1 MSPSP
6 RREHPFVEPPVNSS
20 HYLQLAQ
27 STLLKLRKKKDSSLR
42 IRVLHKE
49 LIKNIWKLPPK
60 PVKTRKVPNILRRRG
75 IQKPRARRGVTA
87 IPKPLSEYIEQLE
100 KESALRETSLHHKML
115 RQVKTINKCKTVTDL
130 LKTSKKLKFECDRL
144 VAQRSKDNQESM
156 WSCEKCDR
164 GFKDFSSYNHHM
176 EYHSKVTSFMEDS
189 EPKCVEPMGMS
200 SK

>member
-6 RREHPFVEPPVNSS
+6 RREHTFVEPPINSS

-49 LIKNIWKLPPK
+49 LIKSIWKLPVK
-60 PVKTRKVPNILRRRG
+60 PVKTSKIPNILRRRG
-75 IQKPRARRGVTA
+75 IQKPKSRRGVVA
-87 IPKPLSEYIEQLE
+87 KPLSEYIEQLE

-115 RQVKTINKCKTVTDL
+115 RQVKTINRCKTVTDL

-144 VAQRSKDNQESM
+144 VAQRKDNQESM

-176 EYHSKVTSFMEDS
+176 EYHSKVTSFMEGMVS
-189 EPKCVEPMGMS
+189 EPKIVELMEMS